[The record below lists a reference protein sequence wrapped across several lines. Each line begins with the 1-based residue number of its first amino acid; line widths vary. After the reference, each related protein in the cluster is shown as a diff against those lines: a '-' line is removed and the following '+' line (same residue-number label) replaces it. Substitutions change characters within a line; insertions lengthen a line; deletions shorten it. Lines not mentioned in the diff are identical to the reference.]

1 MDDYNKMYNLL
12 GSDYTDKFM
21 KMKVKVILKK
31 KVTFQK
37 VLSTIKLYKYD
48 EVENFEKRLA
58 FYKMKCNIEKNKE
71 EYRKEK
77 LYKQHNKCISN
88 NYISNIYY
96 KGRFRLEVF

>member
-1 MDDYNKMYNLL
+1 MDDYRKMYNLL
-12 GSDYTDKFM
+12 GPDYTDKFM
-21 KMKVKVILKK
+21 KMKVKVIQKK

-37 VLSTIKLYKYD
+37 VCTIKLYKYD
-48 EVENFEKRLA
+48 EMENFEKRLA
-58 FYKMKCNIEKNKE
+58 FYKMKCNIEKNRE

-77 LYKQHNKCISN
+77 LYKQQNKCISD

>member
-12 GSDYTDKFM
+12 GSNYTDKFM
-21 KMKVKVILKK
+21 KMKVIQKK

-37 VLSTIKLYKYD
+37 VCTIKLYKYD
-48 EVENFEKRLA
+48 EMENFEKRLA
-58 FYKMKCNIEKNKE
+58 FYKMKCNIEKNRE

-77 LYKQHNKCISN
+77 LYKQQNKCISD

>member
-1 MDDYNKMYNLL
+1 MDDYRKMYNLL

-21 KMKVKVILKK
+21 KIKLISKKK

-58 FYKMKCNIEKNKE
+58 FYKMKCNIEKNRQA
-71 EYRKEK
+71 YRKEK

-96 KGRFRLEVF
+96 KGRFRLDIS